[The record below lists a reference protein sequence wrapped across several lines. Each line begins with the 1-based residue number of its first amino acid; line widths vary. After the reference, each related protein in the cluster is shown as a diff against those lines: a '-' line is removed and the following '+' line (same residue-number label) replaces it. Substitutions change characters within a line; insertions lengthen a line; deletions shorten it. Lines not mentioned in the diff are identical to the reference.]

1 MPTLFETTTIN
12 GLKIPNRFVRSA
24 TFEGMAEDDGSCSER
39 LIHLMA
45 ALAKGGVGLIITG
58 HSYVSED
65 GKQGRWRMG
74 IESDRQLP
82 GLSRMS
88 QAVHREGG
96 KIVVQLAHGG
106 CHSSGGPDG
115 RAPMGPSRLDSKPG
129 CFCREMTRAEIHR
142 VVEDFG
148 RAAAR
153 AREAGF
159 DGVQIHAAHGY
170 LLSQFLCPFF
180 NKRPDEYGGNVEN
193 RARLTLEVFQ
203 QIRLRCGQDYPVLLK
218 INSEDFVQNGLKTPE
233 MIEVCRRLEAAGVD
247 AIEISG
253 GTQLSGDLFPARPGH
268 LRSEDDEV
276 YYREAARLYKSAL
289 STPLILVGGI
299 RSCGVAERL
308 VQEGLADYVALS
320 RPLIR
325 EPDLVNRWKAGDTRR
340 SGCRSDNLCLEA
352 ARAGHGISCVEAT
365 RRGPA

>member
-1 MPTLFETTTIN
+1 
-12 GLKIPNRFVRSA
+12 
-24 TFEGMAEDDGSCSER
+24 
-39 LIHLMA
+39 
-45 ALAKGGVGLIITG
+45 
-58 HSYVSED
+58 
-65 GKQGRWRMG
+65 
-74 IESDRQLP
+74 
-82 GLSRMS
+82 
-88 QAVHREGG
+88 
-96 KIVVQLAHGG
+96 
-106 CHSSGGPDG
+106 
-115 RAPMGPSRLDSKPG
+115 MGPSRLELEQG
-129 CFCREMTRAEIHR
+129 CFCRELTRAEIHR

-218 INSEDFVQNGLKTPE
+218 INSDDFVQGGMSTPE
-233 MIEVCRRLEAAGVD
+233 MLQVCRRLVAAGVD

-253 GTQLSGDLFPARPGH
+253 GTRLSGKRFPARPGY

-276 YYREAARLYKSAL
+276 YYRDAALLYKGSLSA
-289 STPLILVGGI
+289 PLIVVGGI
-299 RSCGVAERL
+299 RSYEAAERL
-308 VQEGLADYVALS
+308 VQEGVADYVALS

-325 EPDLVNRWKAGDTRR
+325 ESGLVNRWKAGDTRR

-352 ARAGHGISCVEAT
+352 ARAGDGISCVEASRHT
-365 RRGPA
+365 ALDGI